1 MEERMTQTPQRVD
14 VAHLIET
21 QKANAYRI
29 SILVWACMVMA
40 IEGYDMQ
47 VVGFAAPAIIKIW
60 KVNKGLFGPVFGF
73 GLFGYMLGATVLSN
87 LADRVG
93 RKKLIVG
100 GGLLFGAF
108 TFAAAYST
116 SVTELLVLRFIAG
129 LGLGCSIPSAIAL
142 SAEYAP
148 SRSRATAISLIF
160 LGYNIGSAAGGFIAA
175 KTIPAF
181 GWPSVFYIGG
191 IAPIALSLVLI
202 FVLPESVRFLA
213 LKPDRQSQ
221 VAKILSKLAPGQH
234 FGADTQFFL
243 REENQRGL
251 PVLHLFT
258 EGRAMMTSLLWLAF
272 VSSLLGHAFLTNW
285 LPTILE
291 GSGKSLAHADIAGG
305 LLQAGGGVG
314 CLLVGW
320 LLDRWGITS
329 IAMAFAITAPLVVLF
344 GVVGGSNFLLWTL
357 VFFTGISLL
366 GGQVG
371 LNAISGSIYPTYI
384 RSTGAGWAFGVG
396 RIGSILGPVIGG
408 LLITRLPASALFAF
422 VAIPPLLCAGATF
435 LLGRETTARQAREAP
450 APAVS

>member
-1 MEERMTQTPQRVD
+1 MTETPQRVD
-14 VAHLIET
+14 VAQLIET

-29 SILVWACMVMA
+29 SILLWATLVMG

-47 VVGFAAPAIIKIW
+47 VVGFAAPAIIKAW
-60 KVNKGLFGPVFGF
+60 RVNRALFGPIFGW

-108 TFAAAYST
+108 TLAAAYST

-148 SRSRATAISLIF
+148 ARGRATAISVIF
-160 LGYNIGSAAGGFIAA
+160 IGYNIGSAVGGFIAA

-191 IAPIALSLVLI
+191 LAPIVLSLVLI
-202 FVLPESVRFLA
+202 FALPESVRFLA
-213 LKPDRQSQ
+213 LRPDRQDR
-221 VAKILSKLAPGQH
+221 VAAIVSKLAPGQK
-234 FGADTQFFL
+234 FAPGTQFFL

-251 PVLHLFT
+251 PVTHLFT
-258 EGRAMMTSLLWLAF
+258 DGRAMMTSLLWLAYI
-272 VSSLLGHAFLTNW
+272 SSLLGHAFLTNW

-291 GSGKSLAHADIAGG
+291 SSGKSLARADIAGG
-305 LLQAGGGVG
+305 LLQAGGGAG
-314 CLLVGW
+314 CLVVGW
-320 LLDRWGITS
+320 LLDRYGISS
-329 IAMAFAITAPLVVLF
+329 IAMGFALTAPLVVLF
-344 GVVGGSNFLLWTL
+344 GVVGGSDLMLWTL
-357 VFFTGISLL
+357 TFLTGICLL

-371 LNAISGSIYPTYI
+371 LNALSGSLYPTYI

-408 LLITRLPASALFAF
+408 FLINRMPPSSLFIWAAL
-422 VAIPPLLCAGATF
+422 PPLLCAGATF
-435 LLGRETTARQAREAP
+435 FLGREPMARQARAAP
-450 APAVS
+450 VVS